1 MSEQE
6 SRPKL
11 RETRSG
17 LPLKVVYGPPSEVRE
32 RYDREIA
39 DPGEFPY
46 TRGIKPDGYD
56 QGLWVMGLYSGFGTA
71 EETNKRFRYLLSQ
84 GQTGF
89 SIALDLPTQIGLDSD
104 HELARPEVGQV
115 GVAIDTLDDIHRLF
129 DGIDLSKVSQ
139 FRTSANSIGPLITAM
154 FVAFA
159 EEHGI
164 DPRSFRVLLQNDSL
178 KEYPARGTWIYPA
191 AAGLKLSSDVIEY
204 CARELPEWNA
214 IQFCGAHYREAG
226 GTAVQEL
233 AFAFAD
239 AIAYLRETES
249 RGLSVDEFASTFY
262 LFVYIHTDFLEEV
275 AKLRAARR
283 IWARLLRDKFG
294 SRDPEVQKLKI
305 FNWCGGSSL
314 TTQQPLNNVV
324 RVSIQALAAAL
335 GGVQT
340 MATAAYDE
348 GLAIPTADSAKLA
361 LRTQQI
367 VAYESGVANT
377 ADPLGGSYVI
387 EALTDEIER
396 QVMEELDRIE
406 EMGGAVEAI
415 ESGYISGALTDSAHA
430 WQQQLESG
438 ERVVVGVNRFTEDD
452 SVEPE
457 ISRSDPRSV
466 ERQLERLAEVRAS
479 RDEEAVRETLEG
491 VREAAE
497 NGENT
502 IPALIPAVKA
512 RATVGEICSTLA
524 KVYGEFKEAG
534 V

>member
-1 MSEQE
+1 MSDVGQ
-6 SRPKL
+6 KTH
-11 RETRSG
+11 ETRSG
-17 LPLKVVYGPPSEVRE
+17 LPLEVVYGPPEEE
-32 RYDREIA
+32 RDRYEREIG
-39 DPGEFPY
+39 DPGQFPY
-46 TRGIKPDGYD
+46 TRGIKPNGYD
-56 QGLWVMGLYSGFGTA
+56 DELWVMGLYSGFGTA
-71 EETNKRFRYLLSQ
+71 EETNQRFKYLISQ

-89 SIALDLPTQIGLDSD
+89 SIALDLPTQVGLDSD
-104 HELARPEVGQV
+104 DPMGRSEVGQV

-129 DGIDLSKVSQ
+129 DGIDLSKVTQ
-139 FRTSANSIGPLITAM
+139 FRTSANSIGPIVAAM

-159 EEHGI
+159 EESGI
-164 DPRSFRVLLQNDSL
+164 APNSFRVLFQNDAL

-214 IQFCGAHYREAG
+214 IQFCGAHYRESG

-239 AIAYLRETES
+239 AIAYLEES
-249 RGLSVDEFASTFY
+249 VGRGLDVDDFAETFY

-275 AKLRAARR
+275 SKLRAARR
-283 IWARLLRDKFG
+283 IWARLLRDRFG
-294 SRDPEVQKLKI
+294 SKSEETQKLKI

-348 GLAIPTADSAKLA
+348 GLALPTQDSAKLA

-367 VAYESGVANT
+367 VAYESGVVGT
-377 ADPLGGSYVI
+377 ADPLGGSYAI
-387 EALTDEIER
+387 ESLTDEIER
-396 QVMEELDRIE
+396 QVMVELDRIDE
-406 EMGGAVEAI
+406 LGGAVEAI
-415 ESGYISGALTDSAHA
+415 ESGYFSGELTDSAHR

-438 ERVVVGVNRFTEDD
+438 ERVIVGVNRFIDEDT
-452 SVEPE
+452 VEPE
-457 ISRSDPRSV
+457 VSRTNPESV
-466 ERQLERLAEVRAS
+466 ENQLRHLAAVRES
-479 RDEEAVRETLEG
+479 RDEAAVKATLEK
-491 VREAAE
+491 VRAAAE
-497 NGENT
+497 AGENT

-512 RATVGEICSTLA
+512 RATIGEICRTLGE
-524 KVYGEFKEAG
+524 VYGEYTEAH